1 MSADEHIRHIQ
12 HSPYTKFLVHLLL
25 PAVAWTWIIW
35 KYLLIDKQFTG
46 AFGTLPLLLFPY
58 VIIIYNWYTVFKSE
72 GVSMN
77 PTWGYCSNDDPP
89 SHMKDNGVVNVLD
102 IDCAMNNNTVISQQA
117 QLIATRFYYINYVI
131 LFMIVIVYNNISHV
145 FAKNK
150 KLLKVIAIA
159 AGLSI
164 FGSVVSLF
172 SNSGVYSMVIQRFA
186 TGFLNM
192 NIAVVIMLLVYIF
205 HRVYGTEDL
214 FAKVDYTKALN
225 RLRSLWS

>member
-1 MSADEHIRHIQ
+1 
-12 HSPYTKFLVHLLL
+12 
-25 PAVAWTWIIW
+25 
-35 KYLLIDKQFTG
+35 
-46 AFGTLPLLLFPY
+46 
-58 VIIIYNWYTVFKSE
+58 
-72 GVSMN
+72 
-77 PTWGYCSNDDPP
+77 
-89 SHMKDNGVVNVLD
+89 
-102 IDCAMNNNTVISQQA
+102 
-117 QLIATRFYYINYVI
+117 
-131 LFMIVIVYNNISHV
+131 MIVIVYNNISHV

-214 FAKVDYTKALN
+214 FAKVDYTKAWN
-225 RLRSLWS
+225 RLRSL